1 MKKTVLCLVLAL
13 ALLCSVPAAAQPQ
26 EAYNWY
32 EVFVYSFKDSDGDG
46 IGDLPGLTR
55 KLDYIRGLG
64 FTALWLMPIMPSP
77 SYHKY
82 DVTDYYG
89 IDPQYG
95 TLEDAR
101 ALVAACRERG
111 MRLIIDLPLNHS
123 STQHPWFL
131 EAAQALRDG
140 RTEHPRVDW
149 YHFTQEPGKNYVRL
163 PGTDWYYEEQFQG
176 GGMPDLNVDNASLRA
191 EIVSILNFWLNDVGV
206 DGFRLDAVTSFYTGD
221 DDSNIA
227 FLRFLKET
235 CEALKP
241 GSFLVGECWAGLP
254 TIARYYESGID
265 SFFLF
270 PASQAEGYIA
280 ATLRARKPAQTF
292 INHLQRLQSAI
303 PEGILT
309 PFLSNHD
316 TGRTVGLVQG
326 RQAPERVKFAHALLS
341 LLGGYTFTYYGEE
354 VGMAGAGEDPN
365 KRLGMPWAPDDITS
379 PPPGVTREEY
389 PYPDV
394 AAQQADPFSIL
405 NYIRTLN
412 TQRLD
417 LPEVALGQTEV
428 HQASD
433 DTCVIIRQYQGRAV
447 WIAVNFSPKASR
459 DLRLGARLKALHM
472 LDVGETVTT
481 VTADSQGTLVRLAPY
496 GIAYLG
502 PAD

>member
-1 MKKTVLCLVLAL
+1 MRKTVLCLVLAL
-13 ALLCSVPAAAQPQ
+13 TLLCSVPAAAQPQ

-46 IGDLPGLTR
+46 IGDLPGLTQ
-55 KLDYIRGLG
+55 KLDYIRSLG
-64 FTALWLMPIMPSP
+64 FTALWLMPVMPSP

-149 YHFTQEPGKNYVRL
+149 YHFTQEPEKNYVRL

-191 EIVSILNFWLNDVGV
+191 EIVSILDFWLNDVGV

-241 GSFLVGECWAGLP
+241 VSFLVGECWAGLP

-270 PASQAEGYIA
+270 PASQAEGY
-280 ATLRARKPAQTF
+280 
-292 INHLQRLQSAI
+292 
-303 PEGILT
+303 
-309 PFLSNHD
+309 
-316 TGRTVGLVQG
+316 
-326 RQAPERVKFAHALLS
+326 
-341 LLGGYTFTYYGEE
+341 
-354 VGMAGAGEDPN
+354 
-365 KRLGMPWAPDDITS
+365 
-379 PPPGVTREEY
+379 
-389 PYPDV
+389 
-394 AAQQADPFSIL
+394 
-405 NYIRTLN
+405 
-412 TQRLD
+412 
-417 LPEVALGQTEV
+417 
-428 HQASD
+428 
-433 DTCVIIRQYQGRAV
+433 
-447 WIAVNFSPKASR
+447 
-459 DLRLGARLKALHM
+459 
-472 LDVGETVTT
+472 
-481 VTADSQGTLVRLAPY
+481 
-496 GIAYLG
+496 
-502 PAD
+502 